1 MSDEANRH
9 FSIIGT
15 LIVIV
20 LLAASVAVA
29 QPNKQALT
37 SPPELENVLTGFDL
51 WVGRT
56 LWSIAVGSIDVLP
69 PEQTEFM
76 KISSNTDV
84 VQDLSTYTAQ
94 TPSKGEDSEAA
105 YQNILANHA
114 LITPYK
120 SELTKAV
127 SNFTVPGKSLAQFLY
142 PKGDVPVR
150 VASKDGK
157 NVVLFMNVRSSLIF
171 STRRLTSK
179 GRAAKTIEWVIV
191 PSAQIICKPFWGHN
205 TVSYV
210 GMTVLYGSKNFAP
223 RRGMLH
229 YDEDKLEGEAVA
241 LVTEVG
247 NCKKLMDG
255 EITQEE
261 FVQKLDI
268 FLSDRD
274 MVRSGKKVILPLA
287 IHPNG

>member
-1 MSDEANRH
+1 MSEEANRH

-15 LIVIV
+15 LIV

-29 QPNKQALT
+29 QPNEQVLAT
-37 SPPELENVLTGFDL
+37 PPELEKVLTGFDL
-51 WVGRT
+51 WIGRT
-56 LWSIAVGSIDVLP
+56 LWSLAVGSIDALP
-69 PEQTEFM
+69 PEQKQFM
-76 KISSNTDV
+76 KLSNNTDV
-84 VQDLSTYTAQ
+84 VQDLSTYTGH
-94 TPSKGEDSEAA
+94 TPSQGEDSEAE
-105 YQNILANHA
+105 YQNMLANHA

-120 SELTKAV
+120 SELTKAF
-127 SNFTVPGKSLAQFLY
+127 SDFTLPGKAISQFLY

-171 STRRLTSK
+171 STMRITSEE
-179 GRAAKTIEWVIV
+179 RAAKTIEWLIV
-191 PSAQIICKPFWGHN
+191 PSVQIICKPFLGHN

-210 GMTVLYGSKNFAP
+210 GMTVLYGSKNFPPP

-247 NCKKLMDG
+247 NCKKLIDG
-255 EITQEE
+255 EITKEE
-261 FVQKLDI
+261 FLQKSDI
-268 FLSDRD
+268 YLSDRD
-274 MVRSGKKVILPLA
+274 MVRSGKKVTLPLA